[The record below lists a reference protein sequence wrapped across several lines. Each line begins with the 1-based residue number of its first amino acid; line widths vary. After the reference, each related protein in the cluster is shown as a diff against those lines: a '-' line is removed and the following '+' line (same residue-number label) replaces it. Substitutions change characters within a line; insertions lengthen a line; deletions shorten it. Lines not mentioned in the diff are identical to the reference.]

1 MTKVL
6 LLILLLGSFSLHAQF
21 SKYKSDTDVD
31 LEDVE
36 PSKEPDP
43 NDIFGRESGIKDV
56 TSIKK
61 EKKYVNLN
69 PETAFGPEV
78 VESFD
83 FPNVSLIDLT
93 KHMQKITGINLIL
106 DKDLKGKISILA
118 PTPITVGDAWK
129 AYLTALNINGYT
141 LVKSGTFYKIIP
153 SRDVRYSTT
162 KFYTGNYT
170 PETENYVMRILP
182 LKNISAT
189 EVTRSFRP
197 FMSRYGRILEIKQT
211 NTVIIQE
218 TGANVNRLVRLIK
231 FVDVPGHEE
240 TLQILKVKN
249 SSAQEIAKLLD
260 QILKSKNQNSAMPG
274 GIRRPD
280 QGGESINKIIAEP
293 RTNSIIAMAN
303 AEGAKQLRD
312 LINKLDVKLVA
323 SSSGQIHVYYLNHG
337 EAESLSKTL
346 SSLVSSG
353 PKTAGARFTIGGSPV
368 PSLFN
373 AEVKITADKS
383 NNALVVTA
391 SPTDYLTIKEVIKKL
406 DISKDQVFV
415 EGMLMETDVGKDS
428 SLGVNIIGAYGS
440 GAANKAGFLTNP
452 ELIKLLTGQIAN
464 IGGFF
469 AGAGLGKTVTI
480 KGPDGKDVQVNT
492 VNGLITAI
500 AATADSNVLATPQIL
515 AVDNTEAVFEVGE
528 TVPINIRQDS
538 PSGITT
544 TSVQQQKVALVLKI
558 TPQINKVTRFITLKI
573 DQKIEDFSKRPDAQA
588 KSELGGVA
596 TTMRSAVTTVVVRD
610 LDTVAMG
617 GLMRDK
623 ETVVVNKVPLL
634 GDIPIL
640 GWLFKN
646 QTKQFQKTNL
656 LMFMTPRILSPYEKT
671 VPASLK
677 DLTNR
682 RSAHL
687 KGYLPY
693 GDAFSGTMKGVY
705 DKANDQE
712 KGPLYDPTYSKSLN
726 DINNENLQDKDPE
739 VEIPDYNKIREDIE
753 SAKKDNI

>member
-1 MTKVL
+1 MIKGLVVFF
-6 LLILLLGSFSLHAQF
+6 LLGLLSVNAQY
-21 SKYKSDTDVD
+21 SKYKADTDVD

-43 NDIFGRESGIKDV
+43 NDIFGRDSGIKDV
-56 TSIKK
+56 TTLKK
-61 EKKYVNLN
+61 DKKYVNLN

-93 KHMQKITGINLIL
+93 KHMQKITGMNLIL

-129 AYLTALNINGYT
+129 AYLTALNLNGYT

-182 LKNISAT
+182 LKNINST

-211 NTVIIQE
+211 NTIIIQE
-218 TGANVNRLVRLIK
+218 TGSNVNRLVRLIK
-231 FVDVPGHEE
+231 FIDVPGHEE
-240 TLQILKVKN
+240 SLQIIKVKN
-249 SSAQEIAKLLD
+249 TSAQEIAKLLD
-260 QILKSKNQNSAMPG
+260 QILKSKGQSNIPG
-274 GIRRPD
+274 MRPTG
-280 QGGESINKIIAEP
+280 QETQSINKIIAEP

-303 AEGAKQLRD
+303 DDGAKNLRE

-323 SSSGQIHVYYLNHG
+323 TGGGQIHVYYLNHG
-337 EAESLSKTL
+337 EAETLSKTL
-346 SSLVSSG
+346 SSLVSSA
-353 PKTAGARFTIGGSPV
+353 PKPGASRFSTGGSPV

-383 NNALVVTA
+383 NNAIVVTA
-391 SPTDYLTIKEVIKKL
+391 SPTDYITIKEVIKRL

-415 EGMLMETDVGKDS
+415 EAMLMETDVAKET
-428 SLGVNIIGAYGS
+428 SLGVNILGAYGS

-452 ELIKLLTGQIAN
+452 ALVGLLTGQIAN
-464 IGGFF
+464 LGGFF
-469 AGAGLGKTVTI
+469 AGAGVGNTVTI
-480 KGPDGKDVQVNT
+480 KGPDGKDIT
-492 VNGLITAI
+492 VNSVNALITAV
-500 AATADSNVLATPQIL
+500 AANADSNVLATPQIL
-515 AVDNTEAVFEVGE
+515 ALDNTEAVFEVGE

-558 TPQINKVTRFITLKI
+558 TPQINKVTRYITLKI
-573 DQKIEDFSKRPDAQA
+573 DQKIEDFSKRPNEQS

-596 TTMRSAVTTVVVRD
+596 TTMRSAVTSVVVRD
-610 LDTVAMG
+610 LDTIAMG

-646 QTKQFQKTNL
+646 QTKSTSKTNL

-705 DKANDQE
+705 DKATEQE
-712 KGPLYDPTYSKSLN
+712 NGALYDPESTKTYK
-726 DINNENLQDKDPE
+726 DINAETPSEEEELD
-739 VEIPDYNKIREDIE
+739 VPDYNKIKEEIE
-753 SAKKDNI
+753 AKKKDKI

>member
-1 MTKVL
+1 
-6 LLILLLGSFSLHAQF
+6 
-21 SKYKSDTDVD
+21 
-31 LEDVE
+31 
-36 PSKEPDP
+36 
-43 NDIFGRESGIKDV
+43 
-56 TSIKK
+56 
-61 EKKYVNLN
+61 
-69 PETAFGPEV
+69 
-78 VESFD
+78 
-83 FPNVSLIDLT
+83 
-93 KHMQKITGINLIL
+93 
-106 DKDLKGKISILA
+106 
-118 PTPITVGDAWK
+118 
-129 AYLTALNINGYT
+129 
-141 LVKSGTFYKIIP
+141 
-153 SRDVRYSTT
+153 
-162 KFYTGNYT
+162 
-170 PETENYVMRILP
+170 
-182 LKNISAT
+182 
-189 EVTRSFRP
+189 
-197 FMSRYGRILEIKQT
+197 MSRYGRILEIKQT

-218 TGANVNRLVRLIK
+218 TGSNVNRLVRLIK

-240 TLQILKVKN
+240 GLQIIKVKN
-249 SSAQEIAKLLD
+249 SSAQEISKLLD
-260 QILKSKNQNSAMPG
+260 QILKSKGQPSMPG
-274 GIRRPD
+274 GIARPN
-280 QGGESINKIIAEP
+280 QGQESISKIIAEP

-303 AEGAKQLRD
+303 ADGAKQLRE
-312 LINKLDVKLVA
+312 LIYKLDVKLVA
-323 SSSGQIHVYYLNHG
+323 GGGGQIHVYYLNHG
-337 EAESLSKTL
+337 EAESLAKTL
-346 SSLVSSG
+346 SALVSSA
-353 PKTAGARFTIGGSPV
+353 PKSGAARFTVGGSPT

-373 AEVKITADKS
+373 AEVKITADKP
-383 NNALVVTA
+383 NNAIVVTA

-415 EGMLMETDVGKDS
+415 EGMLMETDVGKEN
-428 SLGVNIIGAYGS
+428 SLGVNLLAAYGS
-440 GAANKAGFLTNP
+440 GAVNKAGFLTNP
-452 ELIKLLTGQIAN
+452 ALIQLLTGQIAN

-469 AGAGLGKTVTI
+469 AGAGLGKTVTV
-480 KGPDGKDVQVNT
+480 KGPDGKDVEINT

-500 AATADSNVLATPQIL
+500 AATADSNILATPQIL
-515 AVDNTEAVFEVGE
+515 AIDNTEAVFEVGE

-573 DQKIEDFSKRPDAQA
+573 DQKVEDFSKRPEQA

-596 TTMRSAVTTVVVRD
+596 TTMRSAVTSVVVRD

-623 ETVVVNKVPLL
+623 EVVVVNKVPLL

-705 DKANDQE
+705 EKANEQE
-712 KGPLYDPTYSKSLN
+712 AGPLFDPSYSKRFDDMN
-726 DINNENLQDKDPE
+726 
-739 VEIPDYNKIREDIE
+739 
-753 SAKKDNI
+753 AKRTRRRN

>member
-1 MTKVL
+1 MIRGL
-6 LLILLLGSFSLHAQF
+6 LVFLLLGLFSVNAQF

-43 NDIFGRESGIKDV
+43 NDIFGRDSGIKDV

-61 EKKYVNLN
+61 DKKYVNLN

-182 LKNISAT
+182 LKNINST
-189 EVTRSFRP
+189 EITRSFRP

-218 TGANVNRLVRLIK
+218 TGSNVNRLVRLIK

-240 TLQILKVKN
+240 SLQVFPVKN
-249 SSAQEIAKLLD
+249 SSAQEIGKYLD
-260 QILKSKNQNSAMPG
+260 QILKAKNQPTGPGAMV
-274 GIRRPD
+274 RTAA
-280 QGGESINKIIAEP
+280 QGGESISKIIAEP
-293 RTNSIIAMAN
+293 RTNTILALAN
-303 AEGAKQLRD
+303 AEGAKQIRE
-312 LINKLDVKLVA
+312 LIKKLDVKLVA
-323 SSSGQIHVYYLNHG
+323 TGGGQIHVYYLNHG
-337 EAESLSKTL
+337 EAESLAKTL
-346 SSLVSSG
+346 SSLVSSA
-353 PKTAGARFTIGGSPV
+353 PKSGAARFTMGGSPA

-383 NNALVVTA
+383 NNAIVVTA

-415 EGMLMETDVGKDS
+415 EGMLMETDVAKET
-428 SLGVNIIGAYGS
+428 SLGVNILGAYGS
-440 GAANKAGFLTNP
+440 GAVNKAGFLTNP
-452 ELIKLLTGQIAN
+452 ALIQLLTGQIAN
-464 IGGFF
+464 LGGFF
-469 AGAGLGKTVTI
+469 AGAGVGKSVTV
-480 KGPDGKDVQVNT
+480 KGPDGKDIT
-492 VNGLITAI
+492 VNSLNALITAV
-500 AATADSNVLATPQIL
+500 AANADSNVLATPQIL
-515 AVDNTEAVFEVGE
+515 ALDNTEAVFEVGE

-558 TPQINKVTRFITLKI
+558 TPQINKVTRYITLKI
-573 DQKIEDFSKRPDAQA
+573 DQKIEDFSKRPDEQA

-596 TTMRSAVTTVVVRD
+596 TTMRSAVTSVVVRD
-610 LDTVAMG
+610 LDTIAMG

-646 QTKQFQKTNL
+646 QTKSFAKTNL

-687 KGYLPY
+687 KGFLPE

-705 DKANDQE
+705 DKAQEQE
-712 KGPLYDPTYSKSLN
+712 KGALYDPTYANRFK
-726 DINNENLQDKDPE
+726 DINSEVPAEEEEEKD
-739 VEIPDYNKIREDIE
+739 IPDYQKIKENLE
-753 SAKKDNI
+753 SSKKDEI

>member
-1 MTKVL
+1 MTKGFFVF
-6 LLILLLGSFSLHAQF
+6 LLLGLFTVNAQF
-21 SKYKSDTDVD
+21 SKYKSETDVD

-36 PSKEPDP
+36 PSREPDP
-43 NDIFGRESGIKDV
+43 NDIFGRDSGIKDV
-56 TSIKK
+56 TSVKK
-61 EKKYVNLN
+61 DKKYVNLN

-93 KHMQKITGINLIL
+93 KHMQKITGMNLIL

-182 LKNISAT
+182 LKNINST

-211 NTVIIQE
+211 NTIIIQE
-218 TGANVNRLVRLIK
+218 TGSNVNRLVRLIK
-231 FVDVPGHEE
+231 FIDVPGHEE
-240 TLQILKVKN
+240 SLQIIKVKN
-249 SSAQEIAKLLD
+249 SSAQEISKLLD
-260 QILKSKNQNSAMPG
+260 QILKSKTQTSPT
-274 GIRRPD
+274 GIRPPN
-280 QGGESINKIIAEP
+280 QGAETISKIIAEP

-303 AEGAKQLRD
+303 ADGARQLRE
-312 LINKLDVKLVA
+312 LIYKLDVKLVA
-323 SSSGQIHVYYLNHG
+323 SSGGQVHVYYLNHG
-337 EAESLSKTL
+337 EAETLAKTL
-346 SSLVSSG
+346 SSLVSSA
-353 PKTAGARFTIGGSPV
+353 PKLGAARFSAGGSPA

-415 EGMLMETDVGKDS
+415 EGMLMETDVAKES

-440 GAANKAGFLTNP
+440 GAVNKAGFLTNP
-452 ELIKLLTGQIAN
+452 NLVQLLTGQIAN
-464 IGGFF
+464 LGGFF
-469 AGAGLGKTVTI
+469 AGAGIGKEVTI
-480 KGPDGKDVQVNT
+480 KGPDGKDIT
-492 VNGLITAI
+492 VNSVNALITAV
-500 AATADSNVLATPQIL
+500 AANADSNILATPQIL
-515 AVDNTEAVFEVGE
+515 ALDNTEAVFEVGE

-558 TPQINKVTRFITLKI
+558 TPQINKVTRYITLKI
-573 DQKIEDFSKRPDAQA
+573 DQKIEDFSKRPNEQS

-596 TTMRSAVTTVVVRD
+596 TTMRSAVTSVVVRD
-610 LDTVAMG
+610 LDTIAMG

-623 ETVVVNKVPLL
+623 ETVVINKVPLL

-646 QTKQFQKTNL
+646 QTKAFQKTNL

-687 KGYLPY
+687 KGFLPT

-705 DKANDQE
+705 DKAVDQE
-712 KGPLYDPTYSKSLN
+712 NGALFDPSYNKAYQ
-726 DINNENLQDKDPE
+726 DINAENPKE
-739 VEIPDYNKIREDIE
+739 EEIDLPDYNKIKEDVE
-753 SAKKDNI
+753 AAKKDKI

>member
-1 MTKVL
+1 MIKGL
-6 LLILLLGSFSLHAQF
+6 LVFFLLGLLTVNAQY
-21 SKYKSDTDVD
+21 SKYKADTDVD
-31 LEDVE
+31 LENVE

-43 NDIFGRESGIKDV
+43 NDIFGRDSGIKDV
-56 TSIKK
+56 TTVKK
-61 EKKYVNLN
+61 DKKYVNLN

-93 KHMQKITGINLIL
+93 KHMQKITGMNLIL

-129 AYLTALNINGYT
+129 AYLTALNLNGYT

-182 LKNISAT
+182 LKNINST

-211 NTVIIQE
+211 NTIIIQE
-218 TGANVNRLVRLIK
+218 TGSNVNRLVRLIK
-231 FVDVPGHEE
+231 FIDVPGHEE
-240 TLQILKVKN
+240 SLQIIKVKN
-249 SSAQEIAKLLD
+249 TSAQEIAKLLD
-260 QILKSKNQNSAMPG
+260 QILKSKGQSNIPG
-274 GIRRPD
+274 MRPPGQD
-280 QGGESINKIIAEP
+280 TQSINKIIAEP

-303 AEGAKQLRD
+303 DDGAKNLRE

-323 SSSGQIHVYYLNHG
+323 TGGGQIHVYYLNHG
-337 EAESLSKTL
+337 DAETLSKTL
-346 SSLVSSG
+346 SSLVSSA
-353 PKTAGARFTIGGSPV
+353 PKPGASRFSVGGSPI

-383 NNALVVTA
+383 NNAIVVTA
-391 SPTDYLTIKEVIKKL
+391 SPTDYLTIKEVIKRL

-415 EGMLMETDVGKDS
+415 EAMLMETDVAKET
-428 SLGVNIIGAYGS
+428 SLGVNILGAYGS

-452 ELIKLLTGQIAN
+452 ALVGLLTGQIAN
-464 IGGFF
+464 LGGFF
-469 AGAGLGKTVTI
+469 AGAGVGKEVTI
-480 KGPDGKDVQVNT
+480 KGPDGKDIT
-492 VNGLITAI
+492 VNSVNALITAV
-500 AATADSNVLATPQIL
+500 AANADSNVLATPQIL
-515 AVDNTEAVFEVGE
+515 ALDNTEAVFEVGE

-573 DQKIEDFSKRPDAQA
+573 DQKIEDFSKRPNEQS

-610 LDTVAMG
+610 LDTIAMG

-646 QTKQFQKTNL
+646 QTKSTSKTNL

-705 DKANDQE
+705 DKATEQE
-712 KGPLYDPTYSKSLN
+712 NGALYDPSYSKTYK
-726 DINNENLQDKDPE
+726 DINAETPAEQELE
-739 VEIPDYNKIREDIE
+739 VPDYNKIKEDIE
-753 SAKKDNI
+753 ASKKDKI